1 MKVKMSRPV
10 GKIIPPSRSV
20 TRLGDFFRA
29 KLAQIFVDFWA
40 ILKNNSSGVKTALDM
55 FGQHLGKFCYF
66 LFQHL
71 VTLPSNYL

>member
-10 GKIIPPSRSV
+10 GKISPPSRSV

-40 ILKNNSSGVKTALDM
+40 ILKNNSS
-55 FGQHLGKFCYF
+55 
-66 LFQHL
+66 
-71 VTLPSNYL
+71 